1 VGEVTDRSSG
11 NTSGVREVSMFLSTL
26 EIQNIIEHSFLP
38 SVCPCHME
46 ADQSLTIRVC
56 DCMTGKVDLVA
67 THVPLWTLDSPH
79 AIASLVAD
87 MRHEIDVH
95 KGIHP
100 TFNT

>member
-1 VGEVTDRSSG
+1 
-11 NTSGVREVSMFLSTL
+11 MFLSTL
-26 EIQNIIEHSFLP
+26 EIQNIIEHSMLP
-38 SVCPCHME
+38 AVCTCSLE

-79 AIASLVAD
+79 AIATLVAD
-87 MRHEIDVH
+87 MRHQIDVH
-95 KGIHP
+95 KGDHA

>member
-1 VGEVTDRSSG
+1 
-11 NTSGVREVSMFLSTL
+11 MFLSTL

-38 SVCPCHME
+38 AVCTCSME

-67 THVPLWTLDSPH
+67 THVPVWTLDSPH

-87 MRHEIDVH
+87 MRQEIEAH
-95 KGIHP
+95 KGTHLP
-100 TFNT
+100 LYR

>member
-1 VGEVTDRSSG
+1 MTHRSSG
-11 NTSGVREVSMFLSTL
+11 TPSGAKEVVMFLSTL

-38 SVCPCHME
+38 AVCTCRME

-87 MRHEIDVH
+87 
-95 KGIHP
+95 KPHP
-100 TFNT
+100 YTRCGLR